1 MLICQKKWIYSWL
14 PKRTRHTRW
23 TTIDRNMIVKTN
35 EDGCWIEQLIF
46 LIYCFLCLIEILVAF
61 LMASPDDHTWFY
73 GTQIWRLIN
82 CLSYSCCKVCM
93 PVKRTPLCET
103 QSFFVGMCQFSLPAA
118 FWPLHSLVFT
128 QGGVDTTRWTISSC
142 QSWCFWSLY
151 FLLMYLWEGN
161 ITAFLKAT
169 SRWQSCIHRLKT
181 RPQWAWHKSVFLW
194 SFPTTNDC
202 WQRILCRE
210 TNQNQILHGIW
221 ESRKF
226 HP

>member
-1 MLICQKKWIYSWL
+1 MLICQKKLIYSWL

-61 LMASPDDHTWFY
+61 LMASPDDRTWFY

-103 QSFFVGMCQFSLPAA
+103 QSFSASCLLTSPFSRVYSGRGGY
-118 FWPLHSLVFT
+118 HSVNNILMPVLVFLKSLLPPHVPL
-128 QGGVDTTRWTISSC
+128 GREHY
-142 QSWCFWSLY
+142 CF
-151 FLLMYLWEGN
+151 
-161 ITAFLKAT
+161 
-169 SRWQSCIHRLKT
+169 
-181 RPQWAWHKSVFLW
+181 P
-194 SFPTTNDC
+194 
-202 WQRILCRE
+202 
-210 TNQNQILHGIW
+210 
-221 ESRKF
+221 
-226 HP
+226 